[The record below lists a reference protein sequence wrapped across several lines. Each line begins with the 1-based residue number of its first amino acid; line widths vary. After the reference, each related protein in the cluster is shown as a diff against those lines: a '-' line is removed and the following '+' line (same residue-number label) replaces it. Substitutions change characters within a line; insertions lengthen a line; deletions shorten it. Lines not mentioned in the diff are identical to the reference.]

1 MAALAGVVPP
11 VPLDGSSFAAW
22 LGDTPPPQWR
32 DDLRFEHWRG
42 DRGDTLDYTGQ
53 VSDGDQLRLSYGP
66 THPLPRAS
74 VLFEFDNG
82 GGTAAGAV
90 PVPIGATADDTFAA
104 LATAVTTAVPFARG
118 VHVPARGRIDFADD
132 SPDQD
137 GLYLLIER
145 DQGGVFSHRY
155 LIGDFN
161 GVRDVTGG
169 FTYAEHESGETELYD
184 LNADPYELENQ
195 AGDAGQ
201 AATRSR
207 LAGRLDAL
215 LR

>member
-1 MAALAGVVPP
+1 
-11 VPLDGSSFAAW
+11 
-22 LGDTPPPQWR
+22 
-32 DDLRFEHWRG
+32 
-42 DRGDTLDYTGQ
+42 
-53 VSDGDQLRLSYGP
+53 
-66 THPLPRAS
+66 
-74 VLFEFDNG
+74 
-82 GGTAAGAV
+82 
-90 PVPIGATADDTFAA
+90 
-104 LATAVTTAVPFARG
+104 
-118 VHVPARGRIDFADD
+118 VHVAARGRINFADD

-155 LIGDFN
+155 LNGDFY

-169 FTYAEHESGETELYD
+169 FTYAEHESGEAELYD
-184 LNADPYELENQ
+184 LDADPYELENA
-195 AGDAGQ
+195 AGDAGH